1 MPAPLQLQAMIDTG
15 ASGTVIQQ
23 GLAASLGL
31 QPVGTTKITTP
42 SSTEVDCYEYAV
54 RYVLPNN
61 VVAEGTVIEA
71 PLEGQQIQAL
81 IGRDVLSQAVFVY
94 IGYMGGF
101 SLSF

>member
-1 MPAPLQLQAMIDTG
+1 MIDTG
-15 ASGTVIQQ
+15 ASGTVIQE
-23 GLAASLGL
+23 GLATSLGL

-54 RYVLPNN
+54 RYVLPND

-71 PLEGQQIQAL
+71 PLQGQQIQAL
-81 IGRDVLSQAVFVY
+81 IGRDVLAHGVFIY